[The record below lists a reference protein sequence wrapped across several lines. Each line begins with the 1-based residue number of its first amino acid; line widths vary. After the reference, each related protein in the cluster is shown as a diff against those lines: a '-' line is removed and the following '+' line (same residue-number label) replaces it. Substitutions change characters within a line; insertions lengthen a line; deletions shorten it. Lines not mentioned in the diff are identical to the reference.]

1 MIEVSV
7 EDLNFEEDAVQLA
20 RGSREDGM
28 KRLSDLVRQQILAE
42 DEIEQPIEKQ
52 EEKSRELTR
61 LRADLIPSLMHELG
75 FAKVTADDGSS
86 VEIKPVVQASLP
98 KDEERKSRALK
109 WLRDSGCGDVIKNE
123 VSCAFGRGEDE
134 LAEKAIEQLGAMG
147 VDVMRKIS
155 VHPQTLS
162 ALVRSMR
169 EEGRPVDSENLT
181 LYEGEVAKITRPKSK
196 KRAKF

>member
-1 MIEVSV
+1 M

-20 RGSREDGM
+20 EGSREAGM
-28 KRLSDLVRQQILAE
+28 KRLSDLVRQQIAAE
-42 DEIEQPIEKQ
+42 DEIERLIEEQ
-52 EEKSRELTR
+52 EAKSKELAR
-61 LRADLIPSLMHELG
+61 LRVDLIPSLMHELG
-75 FAKVTADDGSS
+75 FAKVTAEDGSS
-86 VEIKPVVQASLP
+86 VEIKPIVQAALP
-98 KDEERKSRALK
+98 KDEEKKARALK

-134 LAEKAIEQLGAMG
+134 LAERAIEQLKILGA
-147 VDVMRKIS
+147 DVVRKIS

-169 EEGRPVDSENLT
+169 EDGRPVDSESLT
-181 LYEGEVAKITRPKSK
+181 LYEGEVAKITRPKAK